1 MDGLYRTTVKNDV
14 TGGTDP
20 IFHAHTA
27 ARSGIKG

>member
-1 MDGLYRTTVKNDV
+1 MDGLHRPQFNDV

-20 IFHAHTA
+20 IFHARTA